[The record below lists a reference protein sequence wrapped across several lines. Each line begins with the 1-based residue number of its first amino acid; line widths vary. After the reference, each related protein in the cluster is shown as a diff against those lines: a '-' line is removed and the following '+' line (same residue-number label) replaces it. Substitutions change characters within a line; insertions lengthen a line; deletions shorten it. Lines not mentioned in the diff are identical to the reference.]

1 MTADKITEL
10 LRSIPCTHEALGLLL
25 AQAERMAGGMYDS
38 GQWDGMG
45 RTHEAILDS
54 IIKLEDTYAAQEMK

>member
-25 AQAERMAGGMYDS
+25 AQADRMAGGMYDT
-38 GQWDGMG
+38 GEWDNMH
-45 RTHEAILDS
+45 RVQDCILDA